1 MFSDVASKQSL
12 KKTSLKKHRK
22 TTEFEDLGNFDA
34 DIQVE
39 NRYGSIMGKINIC
52 LWPFN

>member
-22 TTEFEDLGNFDA
+22 TPEFEDLGNFDA
-34 DIQVE
+34 DIQVKKLVRFH
-39 NRYGSIMGKINIC
+39 NGQNKHM
-52 LWPFN
+52 LMAV